1 MYACAFYFFASMNK
15 NFQKSFKNKSIFFSF
30 APGPRRIFTPRAVFG
45 KVGGVHMVKFGRVG
59 RQAWLQVDS
68 LENVTGSSPGRMI
81 ELNTKPTVYIGE
93 LM

>member
-1 MYACAFYFFASMNK
+1 
-15 NFQKSFKNKSIFFSF
+15 
-30 APGPRRIFTPRAVFG
+30 
-45 KVGGVHMVKFGRVG
+45 MVKFGRVG

-81 ELNTKPTVYIGE
+81 ELNTKPTVYIGK